1 MACFGN
7 DVNVQIVFFYNVF
20 KEESTTIF
28 MSFQEDE
35 KEIVDLSYKQQQ
47 KAHLSSIE
55 FNIGDFTNN
64 INFKSNFPLK
74 ENRTPPRNFDDL
86 DSYKHTIKTMKEI
99 KYNFLEEHKNI
110 INTYYSI
117 YSNRLNKI
125 FEYNLNN
132 LISMERYSKRYS
144 KINRNIIDNQT
155 NTTRIIDDI
164 VVQNMDTFIKSIEL
178 VHKFYFDVLQS
189 YYNYITMHNNSSKK

>member
-1 MACFGN
+1 
-7 DVNVQIVFFYNVF
+7 
-20 KEESTTIF
+20 

-132 LISMERYSKRYS
+132 LISMERSSKRYS

-155 NTTRIIDDI
+155 NTSRIIDDI
-164 VVQNMDTFIKSIEL
+164 VVQNMDTFIKSIRL

-189 YYNYITMHNNSSKK
+189 YYNHITMLKNSSKK

>member
-1 MACFGN
+1 
-7 DVNVQIVFFYNVF
+7 
-20 KEESTTIF
+20 
-28 MSFQEDE
+28 MSLQEDE
-35 KEIVDLSYKQQQ
+35 KEIVDLNYKQQQ
-47 KAHLSSIE
+47 KEHLSSIE
-55 FNIGDFTNN
+55 FNIGDYTND
-64 INFKSNFPLK
+64 INYKSNFCLK
-74 ENRTPPRNFDDL
+74 ENRTSPSNFDDV

-125 FEYNLNN
+125 YEYNLNN
-132 LISMERYSKRYS
+132 LISVERYSKRYS
-144 KINRNIIDNQT
+144 KINRNINDNQT

-164 VVQNMDTFIKSIEL
+164 VVRNMDTFIKSIEL

-189 YYNYITMHNNSSKK
+189 YYNYITMLKNSKK

>member
-1 MACFGN
+1 
-7 DVNVQIVFFYNVF
+7 
-20 KEESTTIF
+20 
-28 MSFQEDE
+28 MSLQEDE

-47 KAHLSSIE
+47 KEHLSSIE
-55 FNIGDFTNN
+55 FNIGDYTND
-64 INFKSNFPLK
+64 INYKSNFRLK
-74 ENRTPPRNFDDL
+74 ENRTSPSNFDDV

-125 FEYNLNN
+125 YEYNLNN
-132 LISMERYSKRYS
+132 LIYIERYSKRYS
-144 KINRNIIDNQT
+144 KINRNINDNRT

-164 VVQNMDTFIKSIEL
+164 VVRNMDTFIKSIEL

-189 YYNYITMHNNSSKK
+189 YYNYITMLKNSKK

>member
-1 MACFGN
+1 
-7 DVNVQIVFFYNVF
+7 
-20 KEESTTIF
+20 

-155 NTTRIIDDI
+155 NTSRIIDDI

-178 VHKFYFDVLQS
+178 VHKFYFDVLKS
-189 YYNYITMHNNSSKK
+189 YYNHITMLKNSSKK

>member
-1 MACFGN
+1 
-7 DVNVQIVFFYNVF
+7 
-20 KEESTTIF
+20 
-28 MSFQEDE
+28 MSFREDE
-35 KEIVDLSYKQQQ
+35 KKIVDLSYKQQQ
-47 KAHLSSIE
+47 KEHLSSIE
-55 FNIGDFTNN
+55 FNIGDYTNN
-64 INFKSNFPLK
+64 INYKSDFPLK
-74 ENRTPPRNFDDL
+74 EKRTPPRNFDDV
-86 DSYKHTIKTMKEI
+86 DFYKHTIKTMKEI

-144 KINRNIIDNQT
+144 KIKRNIIDNQT

-164 VVQNMDTFIKSIEL
+164 VLSNMDTFIKSLEL
-178 VHKFYFDVLQS
+178 VHKFYFDVFQS
-189 YYNYITMHNNSSKK
+189 YYNYITMFKNSKK

>member
-1 MACFGN
+1 
-7 DVNVQIVFFYNVF
+7 
-20 KEESTTIF
+20 

-47 KAHLSSIE
+47 KEHLSSIE
-55 FNIGDFTNN
+55 FNIGDYTKD
-64 INFKSNFPLK
+64 INYKSNFRLK
-74 ENRTPPRNFDDL
+74 ENRTSPRNFNDV

-110 INTYYSI
+110 LNTYYSI

-125 FEYNLNN
+125 YEYNLNN

-144 KINRNIIDNQT
+144 KINRNINDNQT

-164 VVQNMDTFIKSIEL
+164 VVKNMDTFIKSIEL
-178 VHKFYFDVLQS
+178 VHKFYFDVFQS
-189 YYNYITMHNNSSKK
+189 YYNYITMLKNSKK

>member
-1 MACFGN
+1 
-7 DVNVQIVFFYNVF
+7 
-20 KEESTTIF
+20 

-35 KEIVDLSYKQQQ
+35 KEIVDLSHKQQQ
-47 KAHLSSIE
+47 KERLSSIE
-55 FNIGDFTNN
+55 FTIGDYMNN
-64 INFKSNFPLK
+64 INYKSNFPLK
-74 ENRTPPRNFDDL
+74 ENRTPPRNFDDV

-110 INTYYSI
+110 IDTYYSI
-117 YSNRLNKI
+117 YSIRMNKI
-125 FEYNLNN
+125 FECNLNN

-144 KINRNIIDNQT
+144 KIKRNIIDNQT

-164 VVQNMDTFIKSIEL
+164 VVRNMDTFIQSIEL

-189 YYNYITMHNNSSKK
+189 YYNYITMLKNSKK

>member
-1 MACFGN
+1 
-7 DVNVQIVFFYNVF
+7 
-20 KEESTTIF
+20 

-35 KEIVDLSYKQQQ
+35 KEIVDLSHKQQQ
-47 KAHLSSIE
+47 KEHLSSIE
-55 FNIGDFTNN
+55 FNIGDYMNN
-64 INFKSNFPLK
+64 INYKSNFPLK
-74 ENRTPPRNFDDL
+74 ENRTPPRKFDDV

-110 INTYYSI
+110 IDTYYSI
-117 YSNRLNKI
+117 YSNRMNKI

-144 KINRNIIDNQT
+144 KIKRNIIDNQT

-164 VVQNMDTFIKSIEL
+164 VVRNMDTFIKSIEL
-178 VHKFYFDVLQS
+178 VHKFYFDVFQS
-189 YYNYITMHNNSSKK
+189 YYNYITMLKNSKK

>member
-1 MACFGN
+1 LAFFDN
-7 DVNVQIVFFYNVF
+7 NVNVPIVFFYNVF

-35 KEIVDLSYKQQQ
+35 KEIVDPSYKQQQ
-47 KAHLSSIE
+47 KEHLSSIE
-55 FNIGDFTNN
+55 FNIRDYINN
-64 INFKSNFPLK
+64 INNKYNFPLK
-74 ENRTPPRNFDDL
+74 ENRTPPRNFDDV

-110 INTYYSI
+110 MNTYYSI
-117 YSNRLNKI
+117 YSNKLNKI
-125 FEYNLNN
+125 FEYNSNN

-144 KINRNIIDNQT
+144 KIKRNIIDNQT

-164 VVQNMDTFIKSIEL
+164 VVRNMDTFIKSIEL
-178 VHKFYFDVLQS
+178 VHKFYFDVFQS
-189 YYNYITMHNNSSKK
+189 YYNYITMLKNSKK

>member
-1 MACFGN
+1 
-7 DVNVQIVFFYNVF
+7 
-20 KEESTTIF
+20 

-47 KAHLSSIE
+47 KEHLSSID
-55 FNIGDFTNN
+55 FNIEDYTNN
-64 INFKSNFPLK
+64 INYKSSFPLK
-74 ENRTPPRNFDDL
+74 ENRTLPRNFDEV
-86 DSYKHTIKTMKEI
+86 DSYQHTIKTMKEI

-110 INTYYSI
+110 MNTYYSI

-125 FEYNLNN
+125 FECNLNN
-132 LISMERYSKRYS
+132 LISMESYSKRYS

-164 VVQNMDTFIKSIEL
+164 VVRNMDTFIKSLEL

-189 YYNYITMHNNSSKK
+189 YYNYITMLKNSKK

>member
-1 MACFGN
+1 
-7 DVNVQIVFFYNVF
+7 
-20 KEESTTIF
+20 

-35 KEIVDLSYKQQQ
+35 KEIVDLSHKQQQ
-47 KAHLSSIE
+47 KEHLSSIE
-55 FNIGDFTNN
+55 FNIGDYMNN
-64 INFKSNFPLK
+64 INYKSNFPLK
-74 ENRTPPRNFDDL
+74 ENRTSPSIYDDV

-110 INTYYSI
+110 IDTYYSI
-117 YSNRLNKI
+117 YSNRMNKI

-144 KINRNIIDNQT
+144 KIKRNIIDNQT

-164 VVQNMDTFIKSIEL
+164 VVRNMDTFIKSIEL

-189 YYNYITMHNNSSKK
+189 YYNYITMLKNSKK

>member
-1 MACFGN
+1 M
-7 DVNVQIVFFYNVF
+7 QIVFFYNVF
-20 KEESTTIF
+20 KEESPTIF
-28 MSFQEDE
+28 MSYQEDE
-35 KEIVDLSYKQQQ
+35 NEIVDLSYKQQQ

-64 INFKSNFPLK
+64 INFKSNFPLD
-74 ENRTPPRNFDDL
+74 ENRTPPSNFDDL

-144 KINRNIIDNQT
+144 KMNRNIIDNQT

-164 VVQNMDTFIKSIEL
+164 VVRNMDTFIKSIEL

-189 YYNYITMHNNSSKK
+189 YYNYITMLKNSSKK